1 MNEQN
6 QKENQAEKLTDFGF
20 SKVKETDKEKQV
32 KAVFDQVAPKYDL
45 MNDVLSFGMHRLW
58 KQYAIDR
65 AEIRSGM
72 KVLDIAGGTGDM
84 SLLVQKKLSGTG
96 EVWLS
101 DINHEMLKIGDERLK
116 NAGYHPYVLTCDAEY
131 LPFPDG
137 YFDVLIVSFGLRNMT
152 HKDRALKEM
161 QRVLKPGG
169 RLMVLEFSKP
179 NALMRPFYDFY
190 SFKVMPFLSAKIAG
204 HSENYRYLAESIR
217 MHPDQKTLAKIMREA
232 GIEVLCLD
240 ECHHLR
246 SEWWKALEEFKKQV
260 NNLKIIALTATPPY
274 DSTPAMWTRYMNMC
288 GEIDEEITIPE
299 LVKEGSLCPHQDY
312 VYFNYPTKEEEKEV
326 RRFEER
332 SKAMTEKIMRD
343 TQFLTYVRSHKGFS
357 GQLSDDLLLDNP
369 AYLASLLI
377 YLQSKNIAIPSRL
390 QRLLGAKKLPDM
402 NVQWMERLLQGF
414 LYDDVDSYL
423 CDKTYRELLIADL
436 KSDGLIEKKKV
447 VMTKSAAVEKMLT
460 NSLGKCNSIRD
471 IVFHEYEA
479 SGQDLRLLVLTDYIR
494 KEYEKAIGNTEY
506 DVNSLGV
513 LPFFEM
519 LRRDNEKK
527 NEQIRFG
534 VLCGTIVII
543 PAEAREALEQAIG
556 MSGKVTFS
564 RIGNLS
570 ETDYLKVTAVGNAHF
585 LTGAVTDIFSKGYMQ
600 VLIGTKSLLGE
611 GWDSPC
617 INSLILASFVG
628 SFMLSNQMRGRA
640 IRVMKEHP
648 EKTSNIWHLVCLRP
662 WNEVLKADDNQI
674 SEDYSMLE
682 RRMEHFL
689 GLHYTEN
696 TIENGMKRLSVIKTP
711 FNKTNIDR
719 INRQMLKMSGQRDT
733 LKERWNSA
741 LAVYDKMDIVDE
753 TEVKDKFVTSVVFWD
768 AILTMILSGIL
779 CLIGAI
785 GAGIVAASSQ
795 NGILAGTCYFF
806 IAAGLAGIMIR
817 FPKIFMLGS
826 PLKRLK
832 AFGNGIRKALEEQQL
847 LEETHCKVETESNG
861 PDNHIIY
868 LSGGS
873 GRDKALFAQCVN
885 EFFDVIDNQRYILV
899 KKKGHKGLNGFYAI
913 PNCFSK
919 KKEDAERFAKC
930 MHPYIGNYDCVY
942 TRNEKGREL
951 LLEGRVKA
959 LANREERCISHKKVK
974 GALE

>member
-1 MNEQN
+1 MINN
-6 QKENQAEKLTDFGF
+6 
-20 SKVKETDKEKQV
+20 KEKKMIQRYCIYP
-32 KAVFDQVAPKYDL
+32 KIAVVALIFSFVQCALIVPLEMIDDLVFQNKGFQPTGMFTALGFVIIYVIIFCFCALAPK
-45 MNDVLSFGMHRLW
+45 FGMNGKKW
-58 KQYAIDR
+58 K
-65 AEIRSGM
+65 
-72 KVLDIAGGTGDM
+72 
-84 SLLVQKKLSGTG
+84 SL
-96 EVWLS
+96 
-101 DINHEMLKIGDERLK
+101 I
-116 NAGYHPYVLTCDAEY
+116 
-131 LPFPDG
+131 
-137 YFDVLIVSFGLRNMT
+137 
-152 HKDRALKEM
+152 
-161 QRVLKPGG
+161 G
-169 RLMVLEFSKP
+169 RLNV
-179 NALMRPFYDFY
+179 
-190 SFKVMPFLSAKIAG
+190 
-204 HSENYRYLAESIR
+204 
-217 MHPDQKTLAKIMREA
+217 
-232 GIEVLCLD
+232 
-240 ECHHLR
+240 
-246 SEWWKALEEFKKQV
+246 KQ
-260 NNLKIIALTATPPY
+260 
-274 DSTPAMWTRYMNMC
+274 
-288 GEIDEEITIPE
+288 
-299 LVKEGSLCPHQDY
+299 
-312 VYFNYPTKEEEKEV
+312 
-326 RRFEER
+326 
-332 SKAMTEKIMRD
+332 
-343 TQFLTYVRSHKGFS
+343 
-357 GQLSDDLLLDNP
+357 
-369 AYLASLLI
+369 
-377 YLQSKNIAIPSRL
+377 
-390 QRLLGAKKLPDM
+390 
-402 NVQWMERLLQGF
+402 
-414 LYDDVDSYL
+414 
-423 CDKTYRELLIADL
+423 
-436 KSDGLIEKKKV
+436 
-447 VMTKSAAVEKMLT
+447 
-460 NSLGKCNSIRD
+460 
-471 IVFHEYEA
+471 
-479 SGQDLRLLVLTDYIR
+479 
-494 KEYEKAIGNTEY
+494 
-506 DVNSLGV
+506 
-513 LPFFEM
+513 
-519 LRRDNEKK
+519 
-527 NEQIRFG
+527 
-534 VLCGTIVII
+534 
-543 PAEAREALEQAIG
+543 
-556 MSGKVTFS
+556 
-564 RIGNLS
+564 S
-570 ETDYLKVTAVGNAHF
+570 ETDYSKEVSAALASQAVGRF
-585 LTGAVTDIFSKGYMQ
+585 LK
-600 VLIGTKSLLGE
+600 E
-611 GWDSPC
+611 
-617 INSLILASFVG
+617 
-628 SFMLSNQMRGRA
+628 SNQMRGRA

-785 GAGIVAASSQ
+785 GAGIVAAASQ

>member
-1 MNEQN
+1 MSYDGILKFKGTWRNYQARILENADKYMSDGKIHIVAAPGSGKTTLGIELIRRMNGKALVLAPSITIREQWAARIEEAFLCEGVQGEDYLSQN
-6 QKENQAEKLTDFGF
+6 LKQPKAITIATYQALHSAMTKFRGMQENVE
-20 SKVKETDKEKQV
+20 SE
-32 KAVFDQVAPKYDL
+32 
-45 MNDVLSFGMHRLW
+45 
-58 KQYAIDR
+58 
-65 AEIRSGM
+65 
-72 KVLDIAGGTGDM
+72 
-84 SLLVQKKLSGTG
+84 SGTEIDESLSEAE
-96 EVWLS
+96 EVDYS
-101 DINHEMLKIGDERLK
+101 S
-116 NAGYHPYVLTCDAEY
+116 
-131 LPFPDG
+131 
-137 YFDVLIVSFGLRNMT
+137 FDLVGAI
-152 HKDRALKEM
+152 K
-161 QRVLKPGG
+161 
-169 RLMVLEFSKP
+169 
-179 NALMRPFYDFY
+179 
-190 SFKVMPFLSAKIAG
+190 
-204 HSENYRYLAESIR
+204 
-217 MHPDQKTLAKIMREA
+217 EA

-260 NNLKIIALTATPPY
+260 DNLKIIALTATPPY

-288 GEIDEEITIPE
+288 GQIDEEITIPE

-312 VYFNYPTKEEEKEV
+312 VYFNYPTKEEEQEV

-332 SKAMTEKIMRD
+332 SKAMTEKLMRD
-343 TQFLTYVRSHKGFS
+343 SQFLAYVRSHKGLS

-377 YLQSKNIAIPSRL
+377 YLQSKNAAFPFRL
-390 QRLLGAKKLPDM
+390 QRLLGAKKLPSM
-402 NVQWMERLLQGF
+402 NVQWMECLLQGF
-414 LYDDVDSYL
+414 LYDDVDSYI
-423 CDKTYRELLIADL
+423 CEKTYRELLIADL
-436 KSDGLIEKKKV
+436 KSNGLIEKKKV

-460 NSLGKCNSIRD
+460 NSLGKCNSIRN
-471 IVFHEYEA
+471 IVFHEYET
-479 SGQDLRLLVLTDYIR
+479 SGQNLRLLVLTDYIR
-494 KEYEKAIGNTEY
+494 KEYEKAIGNMEHGT
-506 DVNSLGV
+506 NSLGV

-519 LRRDNEKK
+519 LRRENEKK
-527 NEQIRFG
+527 QKQIRFG
-534 VLCGTIVII
+534 VLCGSVVII
-543 PAEAREALEQAIG
+543 PAEAKEALEQEIG
-556 MSGKVTFS
+556 TSGKVIFGK
-564 RIGNLS
+564 IGNLP

-585 LTGAVTDIFSKGYMQ
+585 LTGAVTNIFSKGYMQ

-640 IRVMKEHP
+640 IRVFKEQP

-696 TIENGMKRLSVIKTP
+696 TIENGMGRLSIIKMP
-711 FNKTNIDR
+711 FNKTNIDK
-719 INRQMLKMSGQRDT
+719 INKQMLKMSGLRDK

-741 LAVYDKMDIVDE
+741 LAIYDKMDIVDE

-768 AILTMILSGIL
+768 AILTTILAVILS
-779 CLIGAI
+779 LIGAI
-785 GAGIVAASSQ
+785 GAGLVAVTSR
-795 NGILAGTCYFF
+795 NGNIAGICYFL
-806 IAAGLAGIMIR
+806 IVVGLAGIMLR
-817 FPKIFMLGS
+817 FPKIFMLRS
-826 PLKRLK
+826 PLKRLQ
-832 AFGNGIRKALEEQQL
+832 AFGNGIRKALEEQRL
-847 LEETHCKVETESNG
+847 LEETHCKVVAESSG

-899 KKKGHKGLNGFYAI
+899 KSWGHKGINGFYAI

-942 TRNEKGREL
+942 TRNEKGRKL

-959 LANREERCISHKKVK
+959 LANREERFISHKKVK
-974 GALE
+974 GALQ

>member
-1 MNEQN
+1 MSIMDYNGILKFKGSWRNYQARVLEHADRYMSDGKIHIVAAPGSGKTTLGIELIRRMGGKALILAPSITIREQWVARIEEAFLCDGVQGEEYLSQN
-6 QKENQAEKLTDFGF
+6 LKQPKAITVATYQALHSAMTRFQGTQENVEAESSTDTDECL
-20 SKVKETDKEKQV
+20 SETVKEEVDYSG
-32 KAVFDQVAPKYDL
+32 FDLV
-45 MNDVLSFGMHRLW
+45 GT
-58 KQYAIDR
+58 
-65 AEIRSGM
+65 M
-72 KVLDIAGGTGDM
+72 K
-84 SLLVQKKLSGTG
+84 
-96 EVWLS
+96 
-101 DINHEMLKIGDERLK
+101 
-116 NAGYHPYVLTCDAEY
+116 
-131 LPFPDG
+131 
-137 YFDVLIVSFGLRNMT
+137 
-152 HKDRALKEM
+152 
-161 QRVLKPGG
+161 
-169 RLMVLEFSKP
+169 
-179 NALMRPFYDFY
+179 
-190 SFKVMPFLSAKIAG
+190 
-204 HSENYRYLAESIR
+204 
-217 MHPDQKTLAKIMREA
+217 EA

-260 NNLKIIALTATPPY
+260 DNLKIIALTATPPY
-274 DSTPAMWTRYMNMC
+274 DSTSAMWTRYMNMC

-312 VYFNYPTKEEEKEV
+312 VYFNYPTKEEEQEV

-332 SKAMTEKIMRD
+332 SKAMTEKLMQD
-343 TQFLTYVRSHKGFS
+343 SHFLAYVRSHKGLS
-357 GQLSDDLLLDNP
+357 GQLSDDRLLDNP

-377 YLQSKNIAIPSRL
+377 YLQSKNVTFPSGL
-390 QRLLGAKKLPDM
+390 QRLLGAKKLPSM

-423 CDKTYRELLIADL
+423 CEKTYREWLIADL
-436 KSDGLIEKKKV
+436 KSCGLIEKKKV
-447 VMTKSAAVEKMLT
+447 VLTKSAAVEKMLT

-471 IVFHEYEA
+471 IVFHEHET

-506 DVNSLGV
+506 DVNALGV

-519 LRRDNEKK
+519 LRRENEKK
-527 NEQIRFG
+527 NKQIRFG
-534 VLCGTIVII
+534 VLCGSIVII
-543 PAEAREALEQAIG
+543 PAEAKEALEQEIG
-556 MSGKVTFS
+556 TSGKVTFG

-585 LTGAVTDIFSKGYMQ
+585 LTGAVTNVFSKGYMQ

-640 IRVMKEHP
+640 IRVFKEQP
-648 EKTSNIWHLVCLRP
+648 GKTSNIWHLVCLRP
-662 WNEVLKADDNQI
+662 WNEVLKTDDNQI
-674 SEDYSMLE
+674 SEDYSMLK

-696 TIENGMKRLSVIKTP
+696 TIENGMDRLSIIKAP
-711 FNKTNIDR
+711 FNEININK
-719 INRQMLKMSGQRDT
+719 INKQMLRMSGQRDM
-733 LKERWNSA
+733 LKERWNRA
-741 LAVYDKMDIVDE
+741 LAIYDKMDIVDE

-768 AILTMILSGIL
+768 AILTTILSVIL
-779 CLIGAI
+779 CLIGTSGAVFVAI
-785 GAGIVAASSQ
+785 TSQ
-795 NGILAGTCYFF
+795 NGV
-806 IAAGLAGIMIR
+806 LAGICCFLILVGLTGVVLR
-817 FPKIFMLGS
+817 FPKAFMLWS

-847 LEETHCKVETESNG
+847 LEETHCKVVAESPG

-885 EFFDVIDNQRYILV
+885 EFFDEIDNQRYILV
-899 KKKGHKGLNGFYAI
+899 KSKGHKGMNGFYAI

-919 KKEDAERFAKC
+919 KKEDAERFAKT
-930 MHPYIGNYDCVY
+930 MHPYIGNYNCVY

-951 LLEGRVKA
+951 LLEGRLKA
-959 LANREERCISHKKVK
+959 LANREERYISHKKVK

>member
-1 MNEQN
+1 MDMLPILKFKGSWRNYQARVLENADRYMSDGKIHIVAAPGSGKTTLGIELIRRMGGKALILAPSITIREQW
-6 QKENQAEKLTDFGF
+6 
-20 SKVKETDKEKQV
+20 
-32 KAVFDQVAPKYDL
+32 VARIEEAFLCD
-45 MNDVLSFGMHRLW
+45 G
-58 KQYAIDR
+58 
-65 AEIRSGM
+65 
-72 KVLDIAGGTGDM
+72 
-84 SLLVQKKLSGTG
+84 VQG
-96 EVWLS
+96 E
-101 DINHEMLKIGDERLK
+101 
-116 NAGYHPYVLTCDAEY
+116 EY
-131 LPFPDG
+131 LSQNLKQPKAITVAT
-137 YFDVLIVSFGLRNMT
+137 YQALHSAMT
-152 HKDRALKEM
+152 RF
-161 QRVLKPGG
+161 QGTQ
-169 RLMVLEFSKP
+169 
-179 NALMRPFYDFY
+179 
-190 SFKVMPFLSAKIAG
+190 
-204 HSENYRYLAESIR
+204 ENVEAESSTGTDECLSETVTEEVDYSGFDLVGT
-217 MHPDQKTLAKIMREA
+217 MKEA

-260 NNLKIIALTATPPY
+260 DNLKIIALTATPPY

-312 VYFNYPTKEEEKEV
+312 VYFNYPTKEEEQEV

-332 SKAMTEKIMRD
+332 SKAMTEKLMQD
-343 TQFLTYVRSHKGFS
+343 SHFLAYVRSHKGLS
-357 GQLSDDLLLDNP
+357 GQLSDDRLLDDP

-377 YLQSKNIAIPSRL
+377 YLQSKNVTFPSRL
-390 QRLLGAKKLPDM
+390 QRLLGAKKLPSM
-402 NVQWMERLLQGF
+402 NVQWMEHLLQGF

-423 CDKTYRELLIADL
+423 CEKTYREWLIADL
-436 KSDGLIEKKKV
+436 KSCGLIEKKKV
-447 VMTKSAAVEKMLT
+447 VLTKSAAVEKMLT

-471 IVFHEYEA
+471 IVFHEHET
-479 SGQDLRLLVLTDYIR
+479 SGQNLRLLVLTDYIR

-519 LRRDNEKK
+519 LRRENEKK
-527 NEQIRFG
+527 NKQIRFG
-534 VLCGTIVII
+534 VLCGSIVII
-543 PAEAREALEQAIG
+543 PAEAKEALEQEIG
-556 MSGKVTFS
+556 TSGKVTFG

-570 ETDYLKVTAVGNAHF
+570 ETDYLKVAAVGNAHF
-585 LTGAVTDIFSKGYMQ
+585 LTGAVTNVFSKGYMQ

-640 IRVMKEHP
+640 IRVFKEQP
-648 EKTSNIWHLVCLRP
+648 GKTSNIWHLVCLRP
-662 WNEVLKADDNQI
+662 WNEVLKTDDNQI
-674 SEDYSMLE
+674 SEDYSMLK

-696 TIENGMKRLSVIKTP
+696 TIENGMDRLSIIKAP
-711 FNKTNIDR
+711 FNEININK
-719 INRQMLKMSGQRDT
+719 INKQMLRMSGQRDM
-733 LKERWNSA
+733 LKERWNRA
-741 LAVYDKMDIVDE
+741 LAIYDKMDIVDE

-768 AILTMILSGIL
+768 AILTTILSVIL
-779 CLIGAI
+779 CLIGTSGAVFVAI
-785 GAGIVAASSQ
+785 ASQ
-795 NGILAGTCYFF
+795 NGV
-806 IAAGLAGIMIR
+806 LAGICCFLILVGLTGVVLR
-817 FPKIFMLGS
+817 FPKVFMLWS

-847 LEETHCKVETESNG
+847 LEETHCKVVAESPG

-885 EFFDVIDNQRYILV
+885 EFFDEIDNQRYILV
-899 KKKGHKGLNGFYAI
+899 KSKGHKGMNGFYAI

-919 KKEDAERFAKC
+919 KKEDAERFAKT
-930 MHPYIGNYDCVY
+930 MHPYIGNYNCVY

-951 LLEGRVKA
+951 LLEGRMKA
-959 LANREERCISHKKVK
+959 LANREERYISHKKVK